1 MTYLIYLKKNFRYNQ
16 LNQFNLELNK
26 KNKTASQRKGKPVK
40 FIRRIEDIFKQILQL
55 TVRQN

>member
-1 MTYLIYLKKNFRYNQ
+1 MKKNFRYNQ